1 MLVSMSI
8 QAVTF
13 YPIPPVRPV
22 VRSDDQE
29 APANTAAPEAAP
41 SPAPA
46 PAQSSGRLLDI
57 RV

>member
-1 MLVSMSI
+1 MSI

-22 VRSDDQE
+22 VRSDDQQ
-29 APANTAAPEAAP
+29 APATTAAPEAAP

-46 PAQSSGRLLDI
+46 PAQGSGRLLDI